1 MISSRRGENS
11 LIQLMKSILIA
22 LFAVTLSA
30 SAEWLQLWPGQAPG
44 GTKPVTLSEGVG
56 KGGRLTDITVPQY
69 EVRLPEASKRT
80 GAAMIVLPGGGYT
93 ILAMGHE
100 GRQYADWLNERGIA
114 AVIVKYRVSGKDEA
128 GYHFPV
134 PLMDARRAIRLTRF
148 KAKEWGIDPAKVGV
162 MGSSAGGHLAS
173 MCATLWDEKLPEETT
188 DAIDALDCRPDLAVL
203 VYPVISMTESWGH
216 GGSKRRLLGENPD
229 SQLAL
234 RVSTEKR
241 VNAKTPPCFLVHA
254 ADDMV
259 VPLRNSL
266 EFAARCAE
274 NKVPVACHVFANGG
288 HGFGLKGNGD
298 SADWPTLLESWLT
311 ARINAPRK
319 GDAPIE

>member
-1 MISSRRGENS
+1 MIWWRRGKYS
-11 LIQLMKSILIA
+11 LKQLMKPILIA

-30 SAEWLQLWPGQAPG
+30 SAEWLPLWPGEAPG
-44 GTKPVTLSEGVG
+44 GTKPVTLIEDIG

-69 EVRLPEASKRT
+69 EARLPEATKRT
-80 GAAMIVLPGGGYT
+80 GAAVIILPGGGYT
-93 ILAMGHE
+93 ILAMDHE
-100 GRQYADWLNERGIA
+100 GRQYADWLNERGVA

-134 PLMDARRAIRLTRF
+134 PLMDARRAIRLTRSM
-148 KAKEWGIDPAKVGV
+148 AKEWGIDPAKVGV
-162 MGSSAGGHLAS
+162 MGSSAGGHVAS

-188 DAIDALDCRPDLAVL
+188 DAIDAINCRPDFAVL
-203 VYPVISMTESWGH
+203 VYPVISMTEAWGH
-216 GGSKRRLLGENPD
+216 GCKRRLIGENPD

-241 VNAKTPPCFLVHA
+241 VNAKTPPCFLLHA

-259 VPLRNSL
+259 VPVRNSL

-274 NKVPVACHVFANGG
+274 NKVPVVCHVFANGG
-288 HGFGLKGNGD
+288 HGFGLKGKGD
-298 SADWPTLLESWLT
+298 SADWPTLLDSWLT

-319 GDAPIE
+319 GDAQIE